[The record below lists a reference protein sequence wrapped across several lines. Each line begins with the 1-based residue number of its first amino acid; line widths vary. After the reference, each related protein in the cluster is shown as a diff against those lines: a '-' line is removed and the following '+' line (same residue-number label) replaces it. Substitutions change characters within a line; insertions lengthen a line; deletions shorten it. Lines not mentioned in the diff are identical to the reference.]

1 MAEEIRAEIVG
12 NVLTVNVS
20 EGEPIEKGATVII
33 LESMKMEIPVI
44 TESAGVLRTIA
55 VNVGDVVQEHDLIA
69 VVE

>member
-12 NVLTVNVS
+12 NVLTVNVA
-20 EGEPIEKGATVII
+20 EGDAVAKGATVII

-44 TESAGVLRTIA
+44 TESVGVLRTIA